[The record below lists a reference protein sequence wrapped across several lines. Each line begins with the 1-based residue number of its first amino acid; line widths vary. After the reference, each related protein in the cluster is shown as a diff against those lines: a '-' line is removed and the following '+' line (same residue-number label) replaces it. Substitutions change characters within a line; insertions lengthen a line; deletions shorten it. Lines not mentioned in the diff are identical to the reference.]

1 MEKTLTYAIIG
12 GLVGIVV
19 TLLITN
25 YSVNNRNYGMMR
37 MMGMGGGIETMM
49 RGEKC
54 PMMEEGEKN
63 EDMGMS
69 INEMT
74 GSLIG
79 VRGEEFEKAFIE
91 TMIAHH
97 QGAIDMANLIP
108 SRTGKPELNKLGEDI
123 ISAQSKEIEMM
134 EGWMEEWFD

>member
-1 MEKTLTYAIIG
+1 MDKTLTYAIIG
-12 GLVGIVV
+12 GLVGVV
-19 TLLITN
+19 ATLLITN

-49 RGEKC
+49 QGEKC
-54 PMMEEGEKN
+54 PMMKEGEKN
-63 EDMGMS
+63 ENMGMS

-74 GSLIG
+74 GSLSG

-97 QGAIDMANLIP
+97 QGAIDMAKLIP
-108 SRTGKPELNKLGEDI
+108 SRTDKPELNKLGEDI

-134 EGWMEEWFD
+134 EGWMEDWF

>member
-1 MEKTLTYAIIG
+1 MDKTLTYAIIG
-12 GLVGIVV
+12 GLVGVV
-19 TLLITN
+19 ATLLITN
-25 YSVNNRNYGMMR
+25 YSVNNRNYCMMR

-49 RGEKC
+49 QGEKC
-54 PMMEEGEKN
+54 PMMKEGEKN
-63 EDMGMS
+63 ENMGMS

-97 QGAIDMANLIP
+97 QGAIDMAKLIP
-108 SRTGKPELNKLGEDI
+108 SRTDKPELNKLGEDI

-134 EGWMEEWFD
+134 EGWMEDWF

>member
-1 MEKTLTYAIIG
+1 MDKTLTYAIIG
-12 GLVGIVV
+12 GLVGVV
-19 TLLITN
+19 ATLLITN

-49 RGEKC
+49 QGEKC
-54 PMMEEGEKN
+54 PMMKEGEKN
-63 EDMGMS
+63 ENMGMS

-97 QGAIDMANLIP
+97 QGAIDMAKLIP
-108 SRTGKPELNKLGEDI
+108 SRTDKPELNKLGEDI

-134 EGWMEEWFD
+134 EGWMEDWF

>member
-1 MEKTLTYAIIG
+1 
-12 GLVGIVV
+12 
-19 TLLITN
+19 
-25 YSVNNRNYGMMR
+25 
-37 MMGMGGGIETMM
+37 
-49 RGEKC
+49 
-54 PMMEEGEKN
+54 
-63 EDMGMS
+63 

-97 QGAIDMANLIP
+97 QGAIDMAKLIP
-108 SRTGKPELNKLGEDI
+108 SRTDKPELNKLGEDI

-134 EGWMEEWFD
+134 EGWMEDWF